1 MPPVRLTALEIALL
15 EIEVGEAPLTGREIQ
30 QVRVPLGEGVEFG
43 EIPEEEEDPRANPV
57 ETALEH
63 RHLDVFAGHVLAEHC
78 VECVAQLEPGGGE
91 AGGYTQARVSH
102 GHGAG

>member
-1 MPPVRLTALEIALL
+1 LTALEIALL
-15 EIEVGEAPLTGREIQ
+15 EIEVGEAPLAGREIQ

-63 RHLDVFAGHVLAEHC
+63 SPDTKLHTQTYTSNNPESGLVKPQGHDTRDLSPAVMF
-78 VECVAQLEPGGGE
+78 GE
-91 AGGYTQARVSH
+91 RRCSA
-102 GHGAG
+102 